1 MQPLADTI
9 LEHIGSMYTAL
20 GKSADALPY
29 FLKSVK
35 LQEDILGKFMN
46 SCWSEHAFASLLC
59 LCKLILRHFMLLVG
73 DQSAL
78 LAGHS

>member
-1 MQPLADTI
+1 LQIKDVIEDIGIDSMQPLADTI

-46 SCWSEHAFASLLC
+46 SCCVS
-59 LCKLILRHFMLLVG
+59 
-73 DQSAL
+73 
-78 LAGHS
+78 